1 MKQHTT
7 NNALFKMFKNENCSQ
22 IEFSY
27 LTDSNKNSINDWLA
41 NKNEMKFS
49 KLEQLAEELGKK
61 ITIKIE

>member
-7 NNALFKMFKNENCSQ
+7 NNALFQMFKNENCSQ

-27 LTDSNKNSINDWLA
+27 LIDSNKNSINDWLA

-49 KLEQLAEELGKK
+49 KLEQFAKELGKK